1 MAILKKGIILKDGQP
16 DLGELR
22 SSIRGLPDG
31 EYAFYICDK
40 KKNKSLSAMKY
51 LWGVVLKT
59 IANESG
65 DFDTNTWYLFFQKK
79 FVPKKVVVVEGEEVL
94 IQEAKKLT
102 AKEFSFFIEQI
113 ISYSNDFLNT
123 KIVPR
128 DELSQPEAQDL
139 YVGAYDEM
147 WEDYNRKV

>member
-22 SSIRGLPDG
+22 SSVRDLPDG

-40 KKNKSLSAMKY
+40 KKSKSLPAMKY
-51 LWGVVLKT
+51 LWGVVLKE
-59 IANESG
+59 IANYTGEY
-65 DFDTNTWYLFFQKK
+65 DANTWYLFFEQK
-79 FVPKKVVVVEGEEVL
+79 FAPRKVVTVEGEEVVV
-94 IQEAKKLT
+94 QEAKKLK

-113 ISYSNDFLNT
+113 IEYANQFLGTNIA
-123 KIVPR
+123 KR
-128 DELSQPEAQDL
+128 DELMQPEAQDM

-147 WEDYNRKV
+147 WEDYDRKV